1 MIGKQTITISV
12 LCLSRNAVA
21 GLMFSLTLASFLF
34 SSCGSLTG
42 RIPEKS
48 ADHIKAVNL
57 LSSLNTKNK
66 NLKAFKGIGRIKLW
80 HNNDTW
86 LDERV
91 AWAADSP
98 SSLRIEVLV
107 SGHPAIKF
115 STDGNFLYYL
125 DLTTKPSSF
134 KKIRSTDACLDRLV
148 SIPIRSRDVVSL
160 LSGRIPIHEY
170 TSAGLIKS
178 KLKKGYILV
187 LKKRWRGVIEKIY
200 LDENKSEI
208 QKVEIFNTDGSL
220 KYRAVFKSMQHI
232 KDYHV
237 PLKLVISNDDGAGF
251 MLDIERYMADVSV
264 SPSMFVL
271 SPPKK

>member
-1 MIGKQTITISV
+1 MKLIS
-12 LCLSRNAVA
+12 LIFPLVA
-21 GLMFSLTLASFLF
+21 ASFLF
-34 SSCGSLTG
+34 SSCTSLTG

-48 ADHIKAVNL
+48 ADHVEAVNL
-57 LSSLNTKNK
+57 LSSLNTKNQ
-66 NLKAFKGIGRIKLW
+66 NLKTFKGIGRIKLW
-80 HNNDTW
+80 HNNNPGI
-86 LDERV
+86 DERV
-91 AWAADSP
+91 AWAGANP
-98 SSLRIEVLV
+98 SSLLIVVLV

-125 DLTTKPSSF
+125 DLTTKPTSF
-134 KKIRSTDACLDRLV
+134 KKISSTDACLDRLI

-170 TSAGLIKS
+170 TSAGLIKN

-200 LDENKSEI
+200 IDENKSSDI
-208 QKVEIFNTDGSL
+208 QKVEIFKSDGSL
-220 KYRAVFKSMQHI
+220 KYRAVFKTMQYI
-232 KDYHV
+232 KGYNV

-251 MLDIERYMADVSV
+251 MLDIERYMADAAV

-271 SPPKK
+271 SPPEK

>member
-1 MIGKQTITISV
+1 MKFLTLI
-12 LCLSRNAVA
+12 
-21 GLMFSLTLASFLF
+21 FSLVAASFFF
-34 SSCGSLTG
+34 SSCASLTG

-48 ADHIKAVNL
+48 ADHIEAVNL
-57 LSSLNTKNK
+57 LSSLNTKNQ

-80 HNNDTW
+80 HNNSPGI
-86 LDERV
+86 DERV
-91 AWAADSP
+91 AWAGANP
-98 SSLRIEVLV
+98 SSLLIVLLV

-125 DLTTKPSSF
+125 DLTTKPTAF
-134 KKIRSTDACLDRLV
+134 KKIRSTDARLDRLV

-170 TSAGLIKS
+170 TSAGLIKN

-187 LKKRWRGVIEKIY
+187 LKRRWRGVIEKVY
-200 LDENKSEI
+200 LDENKSDI
-208 QKVEIFNTDGSL
+208 QQVEIFKSDGSL
-220 KYRAVFKSMQHI
+220 KYRAVFKTMQYI
-232 KDYHV
+232 KGYHV

-251 MLDIERYMADVSV
+251 MLDIERYMADISV

-271 SPPKK
+271 SPPRK

>member
-1 MIGKQTITISV
+1 MKLINLI
-12 LCLSRNAVA
+12 
-21 GLMFSLTLASFLF
+21 FSLAAASFLF
-34 SSCGSLTG
+34 SSCASLTG
-42 RIPEKS
+42 SIPEKS
-48 ADHIKAVNL
+48 ADHVESLNL
-57 LSSLNTKNK
+57 LSSLKIKNQ

-80 HNNDTW
+80 HNNNPGI
-86 LDERV
+86 DERV

-98 SSLRIEVLV
+98 SSLLIVVLV
-107 SGHPAIKF
+107 SGHPVIKF

-134 KKIRSTDACLDRLV
+134 KKIRSTDARLDKLV

-170 TSAGLIKS
+170 TSAGLIKN

-200 LDENKSEI
+200 LDENKSDI
-208 QKVEIFNTDGSL
+208 QKVEIFKSDGSL
-220 KYRAVFKSMQHI
+220 KYRAVFKTMQHI

-237 PLKLVISNDDGAGF
+237 PLKLVISNDAGAGF
-251 MLDIERYMADVSV
+251 ILDIKRYIADAAI

>member
-1 MIGKQTITISV
+1 MKFLTLI
-12 LCLSRNAVA
+12 
-21 GLMFSLTLASFLF
+21 FSLVAASFLF
-34 SSCGSLTG
+34 SSCASLTG
-42 RIPEKS
+42 RMPEKS
-48 ADHIKAVNL
+48 ADHVEAVNL
-57 LSSLNTKNK
+57 LAVLNTKNQ

-80 HNNDTW
+80 YNNNPGI
-86 LDERV
+86 DERV
-91 AWAADSP
+91 AWAGTNP
-98 SSLRIEVLV
+98 SNLLIVVLV

-125 DLTTKPSSF
+125 DLTTKPTAF
-134 KKIRSTDACLDRLV
+134 KKIRSTDARLDRLV

-170 TSAGLIKS
+170 TSAGLMKN

-187 LKKRWRGVIEKIY
+187 LKRRWRGVIEKVY
-200 LDENKSEI
+200 LDENKSDI
-208 QKVEIFNTDGSL
+208 QQVEIFKSDGSL
-220 KYRAVFKSMQHI
+220 KYRAVFKTMQYI
-232 KDYHV
+232 KGYHV

-271 SPPKK
+271 SPPRK